1 MEFIFIAALVALL
14 IFWFFLR
21 KRDGSGNSKQQA
33 AAARPER
40 RTSQASGQ
48 YHAVTIRL
56 GRQTCSAVKEL
67 NGERFLAADAPR
79 LPLPECD
86 VAAHCEC
93 SFAHHKDRRS
103 GKDRRSPFRTGGIS
117 MATGEYAKERR
128 AGGERR
134 RDEDDDF

>member
-1 MEFIFIAALVALL
+1 MEFIFIAALLALL

-21 KRDGSGNSKQQA
+21 KRDDSGRTKQQGA
-33 AAARPER
+33 TPRPER
-40 RTSQASGQ
+40 RASHTSGE

-56 GRQTCSAVKEL
+56 GRQTCSAVREL
-67 NGERFLAADAPR
+67 SDERFLAADAPR

-86 VAAHCEC
+86 IAAHCEC

-103 GKDRRSPFRTGGIS
+103 GKDRRSPFRPGGIS
-117 MATGEYAKERR
+117 AVTGEYEKERR

-134 RDEDDDF
+134 RDEDDYF

>member
-1 MEFIFIAALVALL
+1 MAFFFIAALVALL

-21 KRDGSGNSKQQA
+21 RQDGSGRTQQHA
-33 AAARPER
+33 ATAKPDR
-40 RTSQASGQ
+40 RASQSGGQ

-56 GRQTCSAVKEL
+56 GRRTCLAVKDL
-67 NGERFLAADAPR
+67 SGERFLAADAPR

-93 SFAHHKDRRS
+93 SFVHHEDRRS
-103 GKDRRSPFRTGGIS
+103 GKDRRSPFRSGGIS
-117 MATGEYAKERR
+117 ALTGEHEKERR

-134 RDEDDDF
+134 HDDDEYF

>member
-21 KRDGSGNSKQQA
+21 KRDGSGRTKQQGA
-33 AAARPER
+33 TARPER
-40 RTSQASGQ
+40 RASQASGE

-56 GRQTCSAVKEL
+56 GRQTCSAVREL
-67 NGERFLAADAPR
+67 SGERFLAADAPR

-93 SFAHHKDRRS
+93 SFVHHKDRRS
-103 GKDRRSPFRTGGIS
+103 GQDRRSPFGSRGIS
-117 MATGEYAKERR
+117 MATGEYEKERR

-134 RDEDDDF
+134 RDEDDYF